1 MTHLHCTFH
10 PLLLLAALVALPADS
25 YASDSRAEHDVAY
38 RVYYLFDPTDPG
50 QLQRAEAVHR
60 GTLVSH
66 EVEWIGVRLTS
77 VTQVAFA
84 PFALAD
90 ILARAD
96 HLSPPV
102 ADWLRAGDRA
112 EEFSDRVLVQNAVTS
127 RTFTGAG
134 SDMRHVA
141 AAAGLGPA
149 VRTDVGVTTWGKVK
163 ELFR

>member
-1 MTHLHCTFH
+1 MTHRHYTFR

-25 YASDSRAEHDVAY
+25 HAADPGAEQDVAY

-50 QLQRAEAVHR
+50 QLRRAEAVHR
-60 GTLVSH
+60 GTLVGH

-77 VTQVAFA
+77 GTQVAFA

-96 HLSPPV
+96 HLSLPV
-102 ADWLRAGDRA
+102 VDWLRAAPRA
-112 EEFSDRVLVQNAVTS
+112 EGFSDRVLVQNAVTS

-134 SDMRHVA
+134 TDMQLVA
-141 AAAGLGPA
+141 AAAGLSRA
-149 VRTDVGVTTWGKVK
+149 VPTDVGVTTWGKVK